1 MIMLYQFP
9 KFLILLIIN
18 LHDLM
23 KRDTFFYSEIS
34 RQTNGYIVNCSPP
47 KDHIQSNLQIALNIL
62 CVQSWCENNGMV
74 LNLYKTKVLLI
85 TSSQKRARIRTSF
98 SLKKDN
104 ISLDITTGDKLL
116 GVHIFINQ
124 NLKWVYA

>member
-1 MIMLYQFP
+1 
-9 KFLILLIIN
+9 
-18 LHDLM
+18 
-23 KRDTFFYSEIS
+23 
-34 RQTNGYIVNCSPP
+34 
-47 KDHIQSNLQIALNIL
+47 
-62 CVQSWCENNGMV
+62 MV

-124 NLKWVYA
+124 NLKWDYA